1 MSLFKK
7 NNVEAFAASDYYD
20 AEPISQIPTVTT
32 MDDAPEKAP
41 GTTLNIGGSSM
52 ELKVIY
58 PKSFSEV
65 AQIADHLLAGR
76 TVFLN
81 LEATDVALSRRLM
94 DFVSGVA
101 YCIKGN
107 IKKVSGATYIVSP
120 SSVDVSE
127 THRGISGADPEF

>member
-7 NNVEAFAASDYYD
+7 NNVSTYAASDYYD
-20 AEPISQIPTVTT
+20 AEPVPTPSGVIPSEE
-32 MDDAPEKAP
+32 APEKEP
-41 GTTLNIGGSSM
+41 GSTLCIGGGSM

-81 LEATDVALSRRLM
+81 LEATDPALSRRLM

-107 IKKVSGATYIVSP
+107 IKKVSGSTYIVSP

-127 THRGISGADPEF
+127 THRSVTGADPEF

>member
-1 MSLFKK
+1 MSLFKRPSVSSFSA
-7 NNVEAFAASDYYD
+7 NDYYD
-20 AEPISQIPTVTT
+20 AEPLQTPSAVSLPEQ
-32 MDDAPEKAP
+32 APEKEP
-41 GTTLNIGGSSM
+41 GSTLNLGGGSM

-65 AQIADHLLAGR
+65 APIADHLLAGR

-81 LEATDVALSRRLM
+81 LEATEPALCRRLL

-107 IKKVSGATYIVSP
+107 IKRVSGTTYIVSP

-127 THRGISGADPEF
+127 TRRGVGGADPEF

>member
-7 NNVEAFAASDYYD
+7 NNGATFAASDYYD
-20 AEPISQIPTVTT
+20 AEPISTPSGVTA
-32 MDDAPEKAP
+32 MEDAPEKAP
-41 GTTLNIGGSSM
+41 GTTLNIGGAGM

-58 PKSFSEV
+58 PKSFAEV

-81 LEATDVALSRRLM
+81 LEATDSALCRRLM

-107 IKKVSGATYIVSP
+107 IKKVSGATYIISP
-120 SSVDVSE
+120 CSVDVSE
-127 THRGISGADPEF
+127 TRRGVSGADPEF

>member
-1 MSLFKK
+1 MNLFKK
-7 NNVEAFAASDYYD
+7 PNVAAYAASDYYD
-20 AEPISQIPTVTT
+20 AEPLSTPSAVIPPEE
-32 MDDAPEKAP
+32 APEKEP
-41 GTTLNIGGSSM
+41 GATLNLGGAGM

-81 LEATDVALSRRLM
+81 LEATEPALCRRLM

-127 THRGISGADPEF
+127 THRGVSGADPEF

>member
-1 MSLFKK
+1 MNLFKK
-7 NNVEAFAASDYYD
+7 SNASAYAASDYYD
-20 AEPISQIPTVTT
+20 AEPVSAPGNVILPEES
-32 MDDAPEKAP
+32 PEKTP
-41 GTTLNIGGSSM
+41 GATLNIGGGSM

-58 PKSFSEV
+58 PKSFAEV

-81 LEATDVALSRRLM
+81 LEATEPALCRRLM

-127 THRGISGADPEF
+127 TQRGISGADPEF